1 MKKAQHLQQHIAEEV
16 RRIRHELRTIA
27 ASLHPRSDAQQRA
40 AAEKQITEL
49 EERIVSLEAL
59 KQRGRAAAS

>member
-1 MKKAQHLQQHIAEEV
+1 MKKGQRLQQHIAEEV

-27 ASLHPRSDAQQRA
+27 ASLHPGADAHQQA
-40 AAEKQITEL
+40 AAEKKITEL

-59 KQRGRAAAS
+59 KHRGMASS

>member
-1 MKKAQHLQQHIAEEV
+1 MKQAQQRQQHIAEEV

-49 EERIVSLEAL
+49 EARIVFLEAL
-59 KQRGRAAAS
+59 QHRRIS